1 MKYILIGMMKVVIY
15 MSLIKPIHY
24 ISIGIKQ
31 SLHLSRYFSMLTPSN
46 EIKRIGLCSIKY
58 KQESLSDLILSLM
71 WEEFLDGC
79 GINMVMVA
87 FDVLLHAGYESGL
100 LVALKEGH
108 NALDGRWR
116 NNVVRVFQR
125 LDPGQP

>member
-1 MKYILIGMMKVVIY
+1 MM
-15 MSLIKPIHY
+15 
-24 ISIGIKQ
+24 
-31 SLHLSRYFSMLTPSN
+31 
-46 EIKRIGLCSIKY
+46 
-58 KQESLSDLILSLM
+58 
-71 WEEFLDGC
+71 
-79 GINMVMVA
+79 MVA

-125 LDPGQP
+125 QAFLMDSIRTLVWVLSFSLIVWIK